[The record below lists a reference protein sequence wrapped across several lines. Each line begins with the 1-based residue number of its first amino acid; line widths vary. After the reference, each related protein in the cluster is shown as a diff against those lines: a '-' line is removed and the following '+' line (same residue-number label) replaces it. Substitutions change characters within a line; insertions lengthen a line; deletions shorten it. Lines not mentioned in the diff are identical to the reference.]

1 MIKANTL
8 KTILVLGIIIISATF
23 FILGFHD
30 YLSIEKLIEVK
41 AVLSEFKSNF
51 PLYTV
56 IIFFLLYVIGT
67 GLSLPVAGFLS
78 ITSGVLFGQIWG
90 TVIVSIAGTVGATIA
105 FLLSRYLFRDYIQTR
120 YAKNLIRI
128 NNGITKNGKMY
139 LLSLRLIPVI
149 PFFIINAVMGL
160 TPIPAVTFSLTSLLG
175 MVPSTLILVNGG
187 AQLVAINTIEDIF
200 SPQVIVSLSLIA
212 CIPFLAH
219 YITVR
224 FNKKEL
230 LK

>member
-1 MIKANTL
+1 
-8 KTILVLGIIIISATF
+8 
-23 FILGFHD
+23 
-30 YLSIEKLIEVK
+30 
-41 AVLSEFKSNF
+41 
-51 PLYTV
+51 
-56 IIFFLLYVIGT
+56 
-67 GLSLPVAGFLS
+67 
-78 ITSGVLFGQIWG
+78 
-90 TVIVSIAGTVGATIA
+90 
-105 FLLSRYLFRDYIQTR
+105 
-120 YAKNLIRI
+120 
-128 NNGITKNGKMY
+128 
-139 LLSLRLIPVI
+139 
-149 PFFIINAVMGL
+149 MGL

>member
-1 MIKANTL
+1 MIKANIIRL
-8 KTILVLGIIIISATF
+8 IVVLGIILISAEF
-23 FILGFHD
+23 FILGFHH
-30 YLSIEKLIEVK
+30 YLTIEKLIEVK
-41 AVLSEFKSNF
+41 TVLSEFKTNF

-67 GLSLPVAGFLS
+67 GLSLPVAGFLT
-78 ITSGVLFGQIWG
+78 ITSGVLFGLFWG
-90 TVIVSIAGTVGATIA
+90 TLIVSVAGTVGATIA
-105 FLLSRYLFRDYIQTR
+105 FLLSRYLFRDYIQSR
-120 YAKNLIRI
+120 YAEKLSRI
-128 NNGITKNGKMY
+128 NNGITKNGNMY

-149 PFFIINAVMGL
+149 PFFIINAGMGL
-160 TPIPAVTFSLTSLLG
+160 TPIPVVSFSLISIIG
-175 MVPSTLILVNGG
+175 MVPISLILVNGG
-187 AQLVAINTIEDIF
+187 VQLVAINTIKDIM

-224 FNKKEL
+224 FNDKEL